1 MAGRTAIDT
10 FAHAKLNLSLRVLAR
25 ETTGYHQIETLFCAL
40 ELADEIAISRTSG
53 GVSLA
58 VDLPTDRPGAT
69 PDLGPIE
76 ENLAYRAAALFMQEA
91 PLARGVHV
99 RLVKRIPA
107 GAGLGG
113 GSSDAA
119 AVLCALNELRPK
131 PIPAQALLE
140 LGARLGS
147 DVPFFITGAPL
158 ALAWGRGERI
168 APLPPLAPAAVVLA
182 VPPERVATAD
192 AYAAF
197 AAEGAPSPMIVRIPA
212 SWSDVADLAHND
224 FEATVFAL
232 HPRLGAVRAMLEDGG
247 ANIARLT
254 GTGSVVFGLF
264 ADAAGAAAAADRITD
279 AYPDIDTIVTQTRT
293 AG

>member
-1 MAGRTAIDT
+1 MVGHATIDT
-10 FAHAKLNLSLRVLAR
+10 FAYAKLNLSLRVLAR

-40 ELADEIAISRTSG
+40 ELADEITISRTSD

-58 VDLPTDRPGAT
+58 VEPPADRPGAA
-69 PDLGPIE
+69 PDLGPVE
-76 ENLAYRAAALFMQEA
+76 ENLAYRAAMLFMLEA
-91 PLARGVHV
+91 PLDHGVHV

-119 AVLCALNELRPK
+119 AVLRALNELRSE
-131 PIPAQALLE
+131 PIPARALLD

-147 DVPFFITGAPL
+147 DVPFFVTGAPL

-168 APLPPLAPAAVVLA
+168 APLPPLPPAAIVLA
-182 VPPERVATAD
+182 VPPERIVTAD
-192 AYAAF
+192 AYAAIS
-197 AAEGAPSPMIVRIPA
+197 AERATAPMVVRIPA
-212 SWSDVADLAHND
+212 SWSDIAESAHND

-232 HPRLGAVRAMLEDGG
+232 HPRLGALRAMLEG
-247 ANIARLT
+247 AGASIARLT
-254 GTGSVVFGLF
+254 GTGSVVFGVF
-264 ADAAGAAAAADRITD
+264 SNAAGAAAAADRITGEY
-279 AYPDIDTIVTQTRT
+279 ADIDTIVTQTRT

>member
-1 MAGRTAIDT
+1 MAGHTIDT
-10 FAHAKLNLSLRVLAR
+10 FASAKLNLSLRVLAR

-40 ELADEIAISRTSG
+40 ELADEIAISRTAG

-58 VDLPTDRPGAT
+58 VDAPTDRPGAA

-76 ENLAYRAAALFMQEA
+76 QNLAYRAAALFMQAA
-91 PLARGVHV
+91 PLGHGVHI

-119 AVLCALNELRPK
+119 AVLRALNELRST
-131 PIPAQALLE
+131 PIPAHSLLE

-168 APLPPLAPAAVVLA
+168 APLPPLAPLPVVLA
-182 VPPERVATAD
+182 VAPERIATAD

-197 AAEGAPSPMIVRIPA
+197 AVEGAPSPMVVRIPA
-212 SWSDVADLAHND
+212 SWSDIANLAHND
-224 FEATVFAL
+224 FEATVFSW
-232 HPRLGAVRAMLEDGG
+232 HPRLGAVRAMLEDAG
-247 ANIARLT
+247 ASIARLT

>member
-1 MAGRTAIDT
+1 MAGDTAIDT
-10 FAHAKLNLSLRVLAR
+10 FAPAKLNLSLRVLAR

-40 ELADEIAISRTSG
+40 ELADEITISRTSG
-53 GVSLA
+53 GASLA
-58 VDLPTDRPGAT
+58 VEPPADRPGAA
-69 PDLGPIE
+69 PDLGPSE
-76 ENLAYRAAALFMQEA
+76 ENLAYRAAALFLREA
-91 PLARGVHV
+91 PLDYGVHI

-119 AVLCALNELRPK
+119 AVLRALNELRPK

-147 DVPFFITGAPL
+147 DVPFFVTGAPL

-168 APLPPLAPAAVVLA
+168 IPLPPLAPASVVLA

-192 AYAAF
+192 AYAAC
-197 AAEGAPSPMIVRIPA
+197 AADRAPAPMVVRLPA
-212 SWSDVADLAHND
+212 SWSDVAKLAHND
-224 FEATVFAL
+224 FETTVFSW
-232 HPRLGAVRAMLEDGG
+232 HPRLGAVRAMLEDAG

-264 ADAAGAAAAADRITD
+264 TDAADAAAAADRITD
-279 AYPDIDTIVTQTRT
+279 AYPDIDTIVTQTRS

>member
-1 MAGRTAIDT
+1 MAGHTIET
-10 FAHAKLNLSLRVLAR
+10 FAPAKLNLSLRVLAR

-40 ELADEIAISRTSG
+40 ELADEIAISRTAG

-58 VDLPTDRPGAT
+58 VDPPTDRPGAA

-76 ENLAYRAAALFMQEA
+76 GNLAYRAAALFLQEA
-91 PLARGVHV
+91 PLDGGVHI

-119 AVLCALNELRPK
+119 AVLRALNELRSK
-131 PIPAQALLE
+131 PIPEHALLE
-140 LGARLGS
+140 LGSRLGS

-168 APLPPLAPAAVVLA
+168 APLPPLAPAPVVLA

-197 AAEGAPSPMIVRIPA
+197 TAAGAPSPMVVRIPA
-212 SWSDVADLAHND
+212 SWSDIANLAHND
-224 FEATVFAL
+224 FEGTVFSS
-232 HPRLGAVRAMLEDGG
+232 HPRLGAVRAMLEDAG

-264 ADAAGAAAAADRITD
+264 GDAAGAAAAADRITG

-293 AG
+293 SG